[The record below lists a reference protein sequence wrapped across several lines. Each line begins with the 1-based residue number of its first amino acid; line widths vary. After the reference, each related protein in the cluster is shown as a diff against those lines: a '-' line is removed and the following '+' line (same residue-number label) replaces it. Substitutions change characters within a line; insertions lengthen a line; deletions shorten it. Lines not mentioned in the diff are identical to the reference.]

1 MILLLPSQRTIEGR
15 QVLSSV
21 EVTGHRH
28 SAVTDS
34 SIGSGASNAA
44 ATEHILCCC
53 SSGTSGTV
61 QFQMMGFI

>member
-21 EVTGHRH
+21 EVMGHRH

-34 SIGSGASNAA
+34 SIGSGASKRCCK
-44 ATEHILCCC
+44 HILCCC